1 MANEATVS
9 SNAAV
14 PLRTT
19 QVCGMA
25 GVCLVAGLAI
35 GYLLQGSQSGVPPAK
50 SVGNAPL
57 AVASSMAAPPGMAQ
71 NAGNPGQPAAHAGAM
86 PANHAAMAARRMP
99 TLQEMKQ
106 MADKQA
112 APLLE
117 KLKTNPKDSA
127 TLAQVGAI
135 YHATHQFK
143 EAAEYYRR
151 AAEADPKNVALRT
164 KLAISLYREGDVDQ
178 AIDQLS
184 QALKQDPKDADAL
197 FNLGFIKLQGKQ
209 DSKGAIAAWQRLLKS
224 NPQMSE
230 DRKAE
235 VQKLMAAVL
244 TNMAN
249 QQPVQEAG
257 GHESTK

>member
-1 MANEATVS
+1 
-9 SNAAV
+9 
-14 PLRTT
+14 
-19 QVCGMA
+19 
-25 GVCLVAGLAI
+25 
-35 GYLLQGSQSGVPPAK
+35 
-50 SVGNAPL
+50 
-57 AVASSMAAPPGMAQ
+57 MAQ

-117 KLKTNPKDSA
+117 KLKTNLKDSA